1 MAISVA
7 SNGIVTLNNTAP
19 ATVSTQDL
27 IDDTSVFTPA
37 ANTLDATNRVVS
49 IAGLVI
55 QNGATLIADDEEGTL
70 VIEGTTSLVAG
81 GTLNIGR
88 LTDDFEGT
96 GVAKQTDGLAIKF
109 GGTWTAAGTTNW
121 YAGASWQG
129 TDAHQFNNGSNTNF
143 FGGSWLI
150 GDASITSGTSRF
162 RINSG
167 STQTF
172 NGNIAGDPNQGIF
185 TIRGRSRMD
194 IFAGSTQTFTNNGG
208 FTADYTPA
216 AAFQVVQGNALFEFF
231 GIGSRGLP
239 NNFVCDAFGD
249 AQLKIRNP
257 GTAGARYNITH
268 QGATLANSYSFM
280 TQDYNPI
287 AFDSNGMVIQNA
299 FLYVIDNVGE
309 AGGTDQA
316 DRRITGPATMLWNN
330 ANNTDPVFGGS
341 PNNRYNGNIV
351 YEGLTGADG
360 RVINAGNNRV
370 TGAAD
375 ATGRGHEIVTRLLIG
390 GQSPGGVFTDS
401 NANQGGVATNYRWTT
416 DNNDTAAM
424 RWSAYGKLRTNTNV
438 NLIGTGAPINDN
450 PVLADDPVVD
460 AINRTAAQANTAFTN
475 GGVASSND
483 LIAVIEHYQTPQTG
497 TDNASLF
504 RFSDTT
510 AEKAWTGITGGAVVF
525 PNRVIAL
532 VQTGTGVSYD
542 GPSNAITVNG
552 VNTAFTESA
561 VNLDL
566 GSGDF
571 FIDRPVSSYAGMA
584 VTTTGNISLERDG
597 NTSNITLTGSD
608 IDLTSWTGSFT
619 SGAMLTGN
627 ITGLNLTPTVSI
639 GATSTVTY
647 ADNAVVNWSNVMLP
661 ASGSIT
667 IRGNNLTISGVP
679 GDAQNSRVLINQS
692 GDTGSTFAVDVFN
705 YNFESGTLAGRW
717 AVRNVTKGI
726 TLVSESVTAGT
737 AQSHPVANNDTAN
750 IEVGDTIRI
759 YYKPTNTATE
769 GYATNIIDYIVPA
782 ITVNT
787 TVPITA
793 IRLDD
798 LLYVTPAEASYTG
811 ASLDVTA
818 NSARIVITLT
828 SATATSATRSGAAS
842 QNLLLMATD
851 DPDYFSQMVANERT
865 QDYVRPG
872 VNATVVDAVD
882 FASSSGTIQQVLQAV
897 SGSFVINDLT
907 TYTGIPSVSIF
918 DNPLGISTTDVQNA
932 VNSAPSVIQIRR
944 GVGYTIDGI
953 FPSRGNSNGNYSNT
967 GNYGDDL

>member
-7 SNGIVTLNNTAP
+7 SNGVVTINATAP

-27 IDDTSVFTPA
+27 INDTAVFTPTQ
-37 ANTLDATNRVVS
+37 NTLDATNRVVS
-49 IAGLVI
+49 IAGLII

-70 VIEGTTSLVAG
+70 VIEGTTNMTAG
-81 GTLNIGR
+81 STLDIGR

-96 GVAKQTDGLAIKF
+96 GVGKQTDGLSIKF
-109 GGTWTAAGTTNW
+109 GGVWTNAGTANW
-121 YAGASWQG
+121 YAGASWQA
-129 TDAHQFNNGSNTNF
+129 TDAHQFNNGGTTNF

-150 GDASITSGTSRF
+150 GDTNATGTSRF
-162 RINSG
+162 RINTG
-167 STQTF
+167 HTLNF
-172 NGNIAGDPNQGIF
+172 DGNIAGTPDQGIF
-185 TIRGRSRMD
+185 TIRGRSRFD
-194 IFAGSTQTFTNNGG
+194 ILNNNSTITFTNNGG
-208 FTADYTPA
+208 FTADYTDR
-216 AAFQVVQGNALFEFF
+216 AAFQVVLGTQLYEFF
-231 GIGSRGLP
+231 GVGSRGLP
-239 NNFVCDAFGD
+239 NNFVCDAFQD

-268 QGATLANSYSFM
+268 NNAQLTNSWSFL

-287 AFDSNGMVIQNA
+287 ALDSNRNVIQNA
-299 FLYVIDNVGE
+299 FFYAIDNVGT

-316 DRRITGPATMLWNN
+316 DRRAAGPATMDWNGS
-330 ANNTDPVFGGS
+330 NNTDPVFGGS
-341 PNNRYNGNIV
+341 PDARYNSQIV

-360 RVINAGNNRV
+360 RIVNAGENRV

-375 ATGRGHEIVTRLLIG
+375 ATGRGHEMVTRLLIG
-390 GQSPGGVFTDS
+390 GSSGGGVFSDA
-401 NANQGGVATNYRWTT
+401 NPNQGGVATNYRWTT
-416 DNNDTAAM
+416 DNNDTAM
-424 RWSAYGKLRTNTNV
+424 TRWAAYGKLRTEINV
-438 NLIGTGAPINDN
+438 NLIGTGAPIDN
-450 PVLADDPVVD
+450 SPVLPDDPVVD
-460 AINRTAAQANTAFTN
+460 AINRTAAQAATAFA
-475 GGVASSND
+475 GSVASSND

-525 PNRVIAL
+525 PNRVLAL
-532 VQTGTGVSYD
+532 VQTGNGVSYD

-552 VNTAFTESA
+552 VDTAFTESA

-571 FIDRPVSSYAGMA
+571 FIDRPVTSYAGMA

-597 NTSNITLTGSD
+597 NTSNISLTGSD
-608 IDLTSWTGSFT
+608 INLTAWTGSFT

-627 ITGLNLTPTVSI
+627 ITGLNLTPTVSL
-639 GATSTVTY
+639 GAGSTVTY

-661 ASGSIT
+661 ATGTVT
-667 IRGNNLTISGVP
+667 IRGNNLVISGVP
-679 GDAQNSRVLINQS
+679 GTAQNTTVLINQS

-726 TLVSESVTAGT
+726 TLVSGDVTAGT
-737 AQSHPVANNDTAN
+737 ASRHPVANNDSAN
-750 IEVGDTIRI
+750 IEVNDTIRI
-759 YYKPTNTATE
+759 YYKPTNTATN
-769 GYATNIIDYIVPA
+769 GYATNVIDYIVPT
-782 ITVNT
+782 ITADT

-818 NSARIVITLT
+818 NSARINVTLT
-828 SATATSATRSGAAS
+828 NAVATAANRSGAAS

-882 FASSSGTIQQVLQAV
+882 FASSSGTVQQVLQAV
-897 SGSFVINDLT
+897 SGEFTINDLT

-944 GVGYTIDGI
+944 GVGFTIDGI
-953 FPSRGNSNGNYSNT
+953 FPARGNPNGTYSNT